1 VALSA
6 AGLSFTPGLF
16 LAMLVLLDISA
27 DEDDDKETSCMK
39 QWWQLHFVAVL
50 GLLSL
55 LPCAAAD
62 AQQPKSTGQVTALE
76 GKVTVVHQGKS
87 AAEPLTLRNPVFEED
102 IIETDR
108 ASKVRI
114 ILSDAT
120 VISLGEQSR
129 LELKPF
135 SHHARQQKRSNHLAV
150 AWGLFRAIFKEITSS
165 LSAEVS
171 TPTAVAAIRGTDLM
185 GEVTADST
193 SIVVLE
199 GAVPVF
205 NIRPTVRGVVT
216 LTSGM
221 GTTVKSNTPPS
232 APTQWS
238 ESRIEGLRR
247 ATALQ

>member
-1 VALSA
+1 
-6 AGLSFTPGLF
+6 
-16 LAMLVLLDISA
+16 MLVSLDISVV
-27 DEDDDKETSCMK
+27 EDDDKETSCMK
-39 QWWQLHFVAVL
+39 QWWQLRLVAVL

-76 GKVTVVHQGKS
+76 GKVTVLHQGKFTP
-87 AAEPLTLRNPVFEED
+87 EPLTLQKPVFQED

-114 ILSDAT
+114 TLADAT

-129 LELKPF
+129 LELKQF
-135 SHHARQQKRSNHLAV
+135 SHDASQQTRSGRLAI
-150 AWGLFRAIFKEITSS
+150 AWGFFRAILKEMTSS
-165 LSAEVS
+165 STVEVI

-193 SIVVLE
+193 AIVVLE
-199 GAVPVF
+199 GTVAIS
-205 NIRPTVRGVVT
+205 NIRPMFRGLST
-216 LTSGM
+216 LTPGM
-221 GTTVKSNTPPS
+221 GTTVKGDEPPS
-232 APTQWS
+232 TPTRWS
-238 ESRIEGLRR
+238 EPRIEGLRR